1 MSTNGNSVTLA
12 PEPTRVPHV
21 AIPPKPNRRR
31 MILFAVLGVVLIAG
45 LAIGIPWLINAQHY
59 ESTDDAFVDGH
70 VVHVAPQV
78 AGRVLK
84 VLVVDNQ
91 TVTKGTLLLQI
102 DPRDYQV
109 KVQDA
114 KAGLAEAQGKFEEA
128 KAQLRVTIADA
139 DQADSEVTVAKA
151 NAQNAAE
158 DLRRYDALSER
169 AVSKQMHDAAT
180 AAAQSTA
187 AQLSAAEK
195 KAIAAHAQV
204 EFVKAQIQTQQA
216 SVDHAQAA
224 LDQALLDLSYT
235 DVRAED
241 DGRVTRK
248 NVEPGNYL
256 QVGQQ
261 VLAIVPT
268 DVWVTANF
276 KETQLEN
283 MKPGSPV
290 EIEIDAYPHHTFH
303 GKVDSIQSGTGSAF
317 SLLPP
322 ENATGNYVK
331 VVQRVPV
338 KILFDGAPDPD
349 YLLAPGMSAEPE
361 VKVR

>member
-1 MSTNGNSVTLA
+1 
-12 PEPTRVPHV
+12 
-21 AIPPKPNRRR
+21 
-31 MILFAVLGVVLIAG
+31 MILFAVLGVVVIAG

-84 VLVVDNQ
+84 VLVLDNQ

-151 NAQNAAE
+151 NSQNAAE

-338 KILFDGAPDPD
+338 KILFDGGPEPD